1 MSSVFPAGLVVAD
14 ELAGSIAFSSAAVRA
29 LPAAWR
35 RGEKFEEGGQGL
47 LQDGEQFF
55 HGSDDTAHMKY
66 RKGKSSDG
74 KVFLP
79 LQTFVTRQKAGKY
92 FET

>member
-1 MSSVFPAGLVVAD
+1 MD

-29 LPAAWR
+29 LTAAWR
-35 RGEKFEEGGQGL
+35 RGEDFEEGGQIL
-47 LQDGEQFF
+47 LEKREEFF
-55 HGSDDTAHMKY
+55 HTADDTARMKY

-74 KVFLP
+74 KIFLS
-79 LQTFVTRQKAGKY
+79 LQTFVTRQKAKKY

>member
-1 MSSVFPAGLVVAD
+1 MD

-35 RGEKFEEGGQGL
+35 RGEEFEEGGQVL
-47 LQDGEQFF
+47 LEKEKEVF
-55 HGSDDTAHMKY
+55 HAADDTARMKY
-66 RKGKSSDG
+66 RKGKSSGG